1 MQKEK
6 KKFLKVAEIWPNHK
20 QAPKRYYKIQKREQN
35 MIEAQ

>member
-1 MQKEK
+1 MQK
-6 KKFLKVAEIWPNHK
+6 IWPNQK